1 MPNNLTQIVELLLLL
16 LIAAS
21 LVAMAARR
29 LRVPYTIALVFAGVA
44 IDLFHLPIM
53 ELLGESGAGDRWLSP
68 EIIFMIFLPGL
79 LFEAGINI
87 NVRYL
92 LKELGP
98 ILLVAIVGVLIAA
111 VSTGYLVHWVV
122 GVPLM
127 AALVFG
133 ALISATD
140 PISVLALFKQ
150 LGVNKRL
157 AVLVEGESLFNDGT
171 AVVLFQILLA
181 AVVTG
186 EWNAVSGVGLFLKVA
201 LGGGAIGL
209 GLGYVVSR
217 VTQRV
222 DDPQIEI
229 TLTTIL
235 AYGSFLI
242 AEHLH
247 LSGVIAVVAAGLM
260 IGNFGAE
267 VGMSSRTK
275 VAVWAFWEY
284 LGFVINSLVFLLIGM
299 EVHVVSLLEYWQ
311 PILLA
316 IAAVLAGRALAV
328 YPLAPLAGMIGDRIP
343 MKWRHVMFWGGIH
356 GGVSLALALSL
367 DASFPQ
373 RDLILAMT
381 FGVVAFSIVV
391 QGLTVTPMMGWLG
404 VKLGDEDEYD
414 RTRVRQMAL
423 AAAITELNGLRSD
436 HVITAPVYDRMQAE
450 LAADQLGIEQRVEQL
465 HAEDAKW
472 VENEERVARMR
483 LLGAEKTAI
492 QRALRDGLIS
502 HHTAEEMLARADEQM
517 EGLGGTGPH

>member
-1 MPNNLTQIVELLLLL
+1 MPGNLTQIVELLLLL

-29 LRVPYTIALVFAGVA
+29 FRVPYTIALVFAGVA
-44 IDLFHLPIM
+44 IDLFHVPILN
-53 ELLGESGAGDRWLSP
+53 LLGDVGGGDRWLSP
-68 EIIFMIFLPGL
+68 EIIFMVFLPGL

-87 NVRYL
+87 NVRHL
-92 LKELGP
+92 LKELAP
-98 ILLVAIVGVLIAA
+98 ILLVAILGVVIAA
-111 VSTGYLVHWVV
+111 TATGYVVHWAV

-127 AALVFG
+127 AALTFG

-150 LGVNKRL
+150 LGVDKRL

-181 AVVTG
+181 GVVTG
-186 EWNAVSGVGLFLKVA
+186 ELDVAAGIGRFFVVS
-201 LGGGAIGL
+201 LGGAAVGL

-222 DDPQIEI
+222 DDPQVEI

-235 AYGSFLI
+235 AYGSFLM
-242 AEHLH
+242 AEHFH
-247 LSGVIAVVAAGLM
+247 LSGVIAVVAAGLT

-275 VAVWAFWEY
+275 VAVWSFWEY
-284 LGFVINSLVFLLIGM
+284 VGFVINSLVFLLIGI
-299 EVHVVSLLEYWQ
+299 EVHVLSLLQYWQ
-311 PILLA
+311 PIVLA
-316 IAAVLAGRALAV
+316 ILAVLVGRALAV
-328 YPLAPLAGMIGDRIP
+328 YPLAPLAGLMGQRIP
-343 MKWRHVMFWGGIH
+343 GPWRHVMFWGGIH

-367 DASFPQ
+367 ASTFPNH
-373 RDLILAMT
+373 DLILAMT

-391 QGLTVTPMMGWLG
+391 QGLSVTPVMRWLG

-423 AAAITELNGLRSD
+423 AAASTELDGLRKAHFVS
-436 HVITAPVYDRMQAE
+436 VPVYERLRSE
-450 LAADQLGIEQRVEQL
+450 LNQDQEDVEGRVKQL
-465 HAEDAKW
+465 HAEDESWAK
-472 VENEERVARMR
+472 EEERVTRAR
-483 LLGAEKTAI
+483 LFGAEKTAI

-502 HHTAEEMLARADEQM
+502 HHTAEEMAARADEEM
-517 EGLGGTGPH
+517 ERLDGVEP

>member
-1 MPNNLTQIVELLLLL
+1 MPGNLTQIVELLLLL

-29 LRVPYTIALVFAGVA
+29 LRVPYTIALVFAGIA
-44 IDLFHLPIM
+44 IDLFHLPII
-53 ELLGESGAGDRWLSP
+53 ELVGETGGDDRWLSP
-68 EIIFMIFLPGL
+68 EIIFMVFLPGL

-87 NVRYL
+87 NVRHL
-92 LKELGP
+92 LKDLGP
-98 ILLVAIVGVLIAA
+98 ILVVAIAGVVIAA
-111 VSTGYLVHWVV
+111 VATGYLIHWAV

-140 PISVLALFKQ
+140 PISVLALFKR

-157 AVLVEGESLFNDGT
+157 AVIVEGESLFNDGT

-181 AVVTG
+181 SVATG
-186 EWNAVSGVGLFLKVA
+186 ELDAVSGVGLFLKVA
-201 LGGGAIGL
+201 FGGAAIGL

-217 VTQRV
+217 VTQQV
-222 DDPQIEI
+222 DDPQVEI

-242 AEHLH
+242 AEHFH

-275 VAVWAFWEY
+275 VAVWSFWEY
-284 LGFVINSLVFLLIGM
+284 VGFVINSLVFLLIGI
-299 EVHVVSLLEYWQ
+299 EVHVLSLMEYWQ
-311 PILLA
+311 PILVA
-316 IAAVLAGRALAV
+316 IGAVLAGRALGV
-328 YPLAPLAGMIGDRIP
+328 YPLAPLAGLIGERIP
-343 MKWRHVMFWGGIH
+343 VKWRHVMFWGGIH

-381 FGVVAFSIVV
+381 FGVVAFSIVI

-404 VKLGDEDEYD
+404 VKMGDEDEYD

-423 AAAITELNGLRSD
+423 AAASGELDGLKTD
-436 HVITAPVYDRMQAE
+436 HIVSAPVYARLRAE
-450 LAADQLGIEQRVEQL
+450 LDTDQTAVDERVEQL
-465 HAEDAKW
+465 HAKDETW
-472 VENEERVARMR
+472 VHDEERVARTR
-483 LLGAEKTAI
+483 LIGAEKTAI

-502 HHTAEEMLARADEQM
+502 HHTAEEMAAKADE
-517 EGLGGTGPH
+517 ELERLGAARPH

>member
-16 LIAAS
+16 LISAS
-21 LVAMAARR
+21 IVAMVARR

-44 IDLFHLPIM
+44 IDLFRLPIM
-53 ELLGESGAGDRWLSP
+53 ELLGESVTGERWLSP
-68 EIIFMIFLPGL
+68 EIIFMVFLPGL

-87 NVRYL
+87 NVRHL
-92 LKELGP
+92 LRDLGP
-98 ILLVAIVGVLIAA
+98 ILVVAIFGVVIAA
-111 VSTGYLVHWVV
+111 VVTGYLVHVAV
-122 GVPLM
+122 GLPLM

-186 EWNAVSGVGLFLKVA
+186 EWDAVSGVGLFLKVA
-201 LGGGAIGL
+201 LGGAAIGL
-209 GLGYVVSR
+209 GMGYVVSR

-222 DDPQIEI
+222 DDPQVEI

-242 AEHLH
+242 AEHFH

-260 IGNFGAE
+260 IGNFGAQ
-267 VGMSSRTK
+267 VGMSSRTR
-275 VAVWAFWEY
+275 VAVWSFWEY
-284 LGFVINSLVFLLIGM
+284 VGFVINSLVFLLIGI

-311 PILLA
+311 PIMLA
-316 IAAVLAGRALAV
+316 IAAVLAGRALSV
-328 YPLAPLAGMIGDRIP
+328 YPLAPLAGMLGERIP

-391 QGLTVTPMMGWLG
+391 QGLTVTPMMGRLG
-404 VKLGDEDEYD
+404 VKIGDEDEYD

-423 AAAITELNGLRSD
+423 AAAANELNGLRSD
-436 HVITAPVYDRMQAE
+436 HVISGPVFDRMQAS
-450 LAADQLGIEQRVEQL
+450 LSADQLLVEQRVEQL
-465 HAEDAKW
+465 HAEDQTW
-472 VENEERVARMR
+472 VEDEERVARMR

-502 HHTAEEMLARADEQM
+502 HHTAEEMVAKADDELD
-517 EGLGGTGPH
+517 ELGGTGPH